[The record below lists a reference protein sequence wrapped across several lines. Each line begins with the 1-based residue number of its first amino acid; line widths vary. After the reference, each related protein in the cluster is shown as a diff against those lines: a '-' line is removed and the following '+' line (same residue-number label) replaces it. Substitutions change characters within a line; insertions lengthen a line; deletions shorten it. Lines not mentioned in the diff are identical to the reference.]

1 MCVFVWVFVRTC
13 LIMNATRVKDKT
25 RIYCLFLFSFPFVL
39 QGKESL
45 MLLRFQMQMSFLYI
59 LCLFTTKSYRPFV
72 YKKNIYR
79 KFFIWIVFKQNKSYS
94 FIFWASIY
102 MVTTTKKTI
111 QPYANNLEKHNSF
124 MCIFI

>member
-45 MLLRFQMQMSFLYI
+45 MLLRFQMQMCFLYL
-59 LCLFTTKSYRPFV
+59 LCLFTTNSNRPSL
-72 YKKNIYR
+72 YKIKKLR
-79 KFFIWIVFKQNKSYS
+79 KIAIWIFFKLSKSYS

-102 MVTTTKKTI
+102 MVTTTKTI

-124 MCIFI
+124 MCIVFI